1 MDDIMTTIHDTL
13 VNKWT
18 IGGSLVLLSGVH
30 FVGGG
35 ISDLMEMTLF
45 NQSWLTVG
53 RLVAVLPLALG
64 IAILLK
70 GMPGVGAYSDLL
82 DVGSEVSA

>member
-1 MDDIMTTIHDTL
+1 MDIINTIHDTL

-35 ISDLMEMTLF
+35 LSDFMEMTLF
-45 NQSWLTVG
+45 GQSWLTVG

-64 IAILLK
+64 LAILLK
-70 GMPGVGAYSDLL
+70 GLPGVGAYSDLL
-82 DVGSEVSA
+82 DVKGEISSA